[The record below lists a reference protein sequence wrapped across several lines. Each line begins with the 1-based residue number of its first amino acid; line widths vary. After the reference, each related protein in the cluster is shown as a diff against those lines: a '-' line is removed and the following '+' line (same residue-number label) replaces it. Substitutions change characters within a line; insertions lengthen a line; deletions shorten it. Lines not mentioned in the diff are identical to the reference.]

1 MDVQTEVVNCDVLVV
16 GGGMAGCGAAYEAKY
31 WGKDLKVVLVEKA
44 AIERSGAVAQGL
56 SAINTYLGMRWGEN
70 TPEDFVRYVRT
81 DLMGIIREDLV
92 YDVARHVD
100 SSVHLFEEWGLPIWK
115 TPEGRYVREG
125 RWQIMINGESY
136 KPIVAEGAR
145 AAIGQENLIERVA
158 VTHLLTDANDPNR
171 VVGAVGVSVRENKF
185 YVFKAKT
192 VIVAAGGATLL
203 FRPRSVGEGL
213 GRTWYAIFDTGSTF
227 AMMTQ
232 AGAEM
237 TQMENRFIPSR
248 FKDGYGPVGAWFLLL
263 KSRATNAFGEDYVS
277 TRADELKKYE
287 PYGSVKPTPTPLRNH
302 LMLTDILD
310 GKGPIYMRT
319 DEALANLAAG
329 DAKKLRELESEA
341 WEDFLDMT
349 ISQALL
355 WSAQNIAPEE
365 KASELQLAEPYI
377 MGSHSGCAGMWVSG
391 PGDLGGPAE
400 WSWGYNRMT
409 TVKGLFTAGDGVGAA
424 PHKFSSGSFAE
435 GRLAAKAAVAFIRDN
450 PGNVGP
456 DEGKVNALKAEIYQ
470 PLATY
475 EENKGKSTVPE
486 VNPNFITAKQG
497 LTRLQ
502 KIMDEYA
509 AGASTWYKTNEPMLN
524 RALELLAIFK
534 EDMAKLGATN
544 LHDLMRCWELQHRAW
559 TAEAHVRHMLARK
572 ETRWPGY
579 YYRTDYPQLDDANW
593 RVFVNSRYDP
603 ATGEWKTSQKPY
615 VQLVSD

>member
-31 WGKDLKVVLVEKA
+31 WGKDLKVVMVEKA

-70 TPEDFVRYVRT
+70 TPEDFVKYVRT
-81 DLMGIIREDLV
+81 DLMGIVREDLV

-100 SSVHLFEEWGLPIWK
+100 ASVHLFEEWGLPIWK

-158 VTHLLTDANDPNR
+158 VTHLLNDPNDPNR
-171 VVGAVGVSVRENKF
+171 IVGAVGIDVREGKF

-192 VIVAAGGATLL
+192 VIVTAGGATLL

-227 AMMTQ
+227 AMMMQ

-263 KSRATNAFGEDYVS
+263 KAQATNAFGENYMA

-302 LMLTDILD
+302 LMLVDILD

-319 DEALANLAAG
+319 DEALAQLAGG
-329 DAKKLRELESEA
+329 DAKKLKELESEA

-349 ISQALL
+349 ISQGLL
-355 WSAQNIAPEE
+355 WAGQNIAPEDQ
-365 KASELQLAEPYI
+365 ASELQLAEPYI

-435 GRLAAKAAVAFIRDN
+435 GRLAAKAAVAFVRDN
-450 PGNVGP
+450 PGDVEP
-456 DEGKVNALKAEIYQ
+456 DQGRLDALKAEIYQ

-475 EENKGKSTVPE
+475 EEHKGKSTVPD
-486 VNPNFITAKQG
+486 VNPNFITPKQG

-502 KIMDEYA
+502 KLMDEYA
-509 AGASTWYKTNEPMLN
+509 AGASTWYKTNEPMLK
-524 RALELLAIFK
+524 RALELLAVLK
-534 EDMAKLGATN
+534 EDLGKLGASN
-544 LHDLMRCWELQHRAW
+544 LHELMRAWELHHRTW
-559 TAEAHVRHMLARK
+559 TAEAHVRHMLSRK

-579 YYRTDYPQLDDANW
+579 YYRTDYPELDDVNW
-593 RVFVNSRYDP
+593 KVFVNSKYDP
-603 ATGEWKTSQKPY
+603 ATGEWEFSQKPY
-615 VQLVSD
+615 VQLVP